1 MGVFTV
7 FMFAISKLMLLTAIS
22 IFLFVVLCFAAGFM
36 IGHIVFQRKSENSL
50 YK

>member
-7 FMFAISKLMLLTAIS
+7 FMFAISKLMFLTAVL
-22 IFLFVVLCFAAGFM
+22 IFLFVVLCFVAGFM
-36 IGHIVFQRKSENSL
+36 IGHMVFQRKSENSL